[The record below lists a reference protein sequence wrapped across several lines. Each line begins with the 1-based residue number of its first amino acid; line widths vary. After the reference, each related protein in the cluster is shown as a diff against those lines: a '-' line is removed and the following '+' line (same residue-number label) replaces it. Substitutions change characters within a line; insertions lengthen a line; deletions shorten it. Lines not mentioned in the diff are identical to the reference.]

1 MSAAQSRVAIVYNP
15 TKVGINEVRRR
26 SKERAARHGW
36 TDPVFY
42 ETTVEDPGTGQAADA
57 VRRGVGLVVAC
68 GGDGTVRSVARGLIG
83 SSVPMGVVPLGTGN
97 LLARNLDIPLD
108 DIDGA
113 LRVAMSGSSRA
124 IDMGEVHY
132 TDGEGTDGEDVFL
145 VMLGTGMDAD
155 MIAGT
160 DDDLKS
166 RMGWFAYV
174 GAFASSLVR
183 GHRIRVE
190 YSLDEGPLVQ
200 TRARMLLVANCGMLQ
215 AGMVLLPNA
224 VIDDGLL
231 DVLALRAKGVA
242 GWAEAGAV
250 LVRHT
255 VRHRLQALRGGAT
268 NSDERERRPTRHLDF
283 GQGSTMSARVLEK
296 PASFQIDGEECG
308 TVTRFSARIKQRGL
322 TVRVPH

>member
-1 MSAAQSRVAIVYNP
+1 MSAPLSRVAIVYNP
-15 TKVGINEVRRR
+15 TKVGINEVRRLSTR
-26 SKERAARHGW
+26 RAALHGW
-36 TDPVFY
+36 TDPIFF
-42 ETTVEDPGTGQAADA
+42 ETTVQDPGTGQAAEA
-57 VRRGVGLVVAC
+57 VRRGAGLVVAC

-97 LLARNLDIPLD
+97 LLARNLDLPLD

-113 LRVAMSGSSRA
+113 LRVAMSGRTRA
-124 IDMGEVHY
+124 IDLGEVHY
-132 TDGEGTDGEDVFL
+132 TDGEGNDGEDVFL

-160 DDDLKS
+160 DDDLKA
-166 RMGWFAYV
+166 RVGWYAYV
-174 GAFASSLVR
+174 GAFASTLLR

-190 YSLDEGPLVQ
+190 YSVDDGPLVQ
-200 TRARMLLVANCGMLQ
+200 ARARMLLVANCGMLQ
-215 AGMVLLPNA
+215 AGMVLLPSA

-231 DVLALRAKGVA
+231 DVLALRAKGVV
-242 GWAEAGAV
+242 GWAQAGAV

-255 VRHRLQALRGGAT
+255 IRHRLRSFRRAEGPAGG
-268 NSDERERRPTRHLDF
+268 RERRQTRHLDF
-283 GQGSTMSARVLEK
+283 RQGSSMSARILDK

-308 TVTRFSARIKQRGL
+308 TVARFSARIKQRGL